1 MSRVKRGTTKLKH
14 RKNVLEKTKGMRGN
28 IRKKER
34 QANEVLAHAGN
45 HAFQHRKK
53 KKGDFRALWTVRINA
68 LLRTHGLTYSKFMA
82 TMKSKDIALNRKM
95 LAEIA
100 KDAPETFERVVNTVT
115 KATK

>member
-14 RKNVLEKTKGMRGN
+14 RKNILAKTKGMRGN

-53 KKGDFRALWTVRINA
+53 KKGDFRALWTVRVNA
-68 LLRTHGLTYSKFMA
+68 ALRAEGYTYSKFMA
-82 TMKSKDIALNRKM
+82 TMKSKGIALNRKM
-95 LAEIA
+95 LAEVA
-100 KDAPETFERVVNTVT
+100 KDEPESFKRILQTVN
-115 KATK
+115 K

>member
-1 MSRVKRGTTKLKH
+1 MARVKRGTTKLKH
-14 RKNVLEKTKGMRGN
+14 RKNVLQKTKGMRGN

-68 LLRTHGLTYSKFMA
+68 ALKPHELSYSKFMA
-82 TMKSKDIALNRKM
+82 MMKTKGFALNRKM
-95 LAEIA
+95 LALLA
-100 KDAPETFERVVNTVT
+100 KDTPESFDRVVEEV
-115 KATK
+115 KK

>member
-1 MSRVKRGTTKLKH
+1 MARVKRGTTKLKH
-14 RKNVLEKTKGMRGN
+14 RKNVLAKTKGMRGN

-68 LLRTHGLTYSKFMA
+68 GVRPHGISYSKFMD
-82 TMKSKDIALNRKM
+82 MLKKKDIALNRKM
-95 LAEIA
+95 LAELA
-100 KDAPETFERVVNTVT
+100 KDHPETFERLVKEVT
-115 KATK
+115 K

>member
-1 MSRVKRGTTKLKH
+1 MQ
-14 RKNVLEKTKGMRGN
+14 TKGMRGN

-68 LLRTHGLTYSKFMA
+68 GLRQHGLTYSTFMS
-82 TMKSKDIALNRKM
+82 MLKKKDIALNRKM
-95 LAEIA
+95 LAEIS
-100 KDAPETFERVVNTVT
+100 KENPDSFVRIIQE
-115 KATK
+115 ATK

>member
-14 RKNVLEKTKGMRGN
+14 RKNVLAKTKGMRGN

-68 LLRTHGLTYSKFMA
+68 ALRAEGYTYSKFMA

-100 KDAPETFERVVNTVT
+100 KDDIESFKRILTTVT
-115 KATK
+115 K

>member
-1 MSRVKRGTTKLKH
+1 MARVKRGTTKLKH
-14 RKNVLEKTKGMRGN
+14 RKNVLAKTKGMRGN

-68 LLRTHGLTYSKFMA
+68 GLRAHGYTYSKFMKM
-82 TMKSKDIALNRKM
+82 MKDKDIAVNRKM
-95 LAEIA
+95 LAELA
-100 KDAPETFERVVNTVT
+100 KDEPEAFERLVKEVT
-115 KATK
+115 A

>member
-14 RKNVLEKTKGMRGN
+14 RKNILEKTKGMRGN

-68 LLRTHGLTYSKFMA
+68 ALRAEGYTYSKFMA

-100 KDAPETFERVVNTVT
+100 KDDIESFKRIMQTVN
-115 KATK
+115 K

>member
-1 MSRVKRGTTKLKH
+1 
-14 RKNVLEKTKGMRGN
+14 MRGN

-68 LLRTHGLTYSKFMA
+68 ALTPHGLSYSKFMA
-82 TMKSKDIALNRKM
+82 QMKAKDMALNRKM
-95 LAEIA
+95 LAELA
-100 KDAPETFERVVNTVT
+100 KDEPETFNRVVAQII
-115 KATK
+115 K

>member
-14 RKNVLEKTKGMRGN
+14 RKNILAKTKGMRGN
-28 IRKKER
+28 IHKKER

-68 LLRTHGLTYSKFMA
+68 ALKPFELSYSKFMSA
-82 TMKSKDIALNRKM
+82 MKAKDIALNRKM
-95 LAEIA
+95 LAEMA
-100 KDAPETFERVVNTVT
+100 KDEPKSFERVVTEV
-115 KATK
+115 KK

>member
-1 MSRVKRGTTKLKH
+1 MRVKRGTTKLKH
-14 RKNVLEKTKGMRGN
+14 RKYVLAKTKGMRGN

-68 LLRTHGLTYSKFMA
+68 AVRPLGLTYSTFI
-82 TMKSKDIALNRKM
+82 KSLKEKDITVNRKM
-95 LAEIA
+95 LAELA
-100 KDAPETFERVVNTVT
+100 KDYPETFARLVGEVHKV
-115 KATK
+115 

>member
-1 MSRVKRGTTKLKH
+1 MARVKRGTTKLKH
-14 RKNVLEKTKGMRGN
+14 RKNVLKKTKGMRGN

-68 LLRTHGLTYSKFMA
+68 ALKPHKLSYSVFMKA
-82 TMKSKDIALNRKM
+82 MKAKGFALNRKM
-95 LAEIA
+95 LATLA
-100 KDAPETFERVVNTVT
+100 KDEPEAFERIVKEVQ
-115 KATK
+115 K